1 MIRFTCQHCG
11 RRLRVGDGHAGKA
24 GRCPHCRQVV
34 YVPQAEKIP
43 PPDASD
49 GTPPRPVRDQ
59 ALLELA
65 QGAPTPDRKDRPGE
79 VPADGAPDTAVSG
92 ATAGEDIG
100 DESVGPPVR
109 FTDALLYP
117 ANSDGLI
124 QIATAA
130 LGIWAVGLLGAL
142 LSPYLPYYAGLL
154 VLMLRI
160 MIAGYVLFYVG
171 HCVYDSS
178 QGGRRAPSLSLINM
192 PDKGDLLW
200 QLLLLV
206 AGVAMC
212 FWPLGLYRAFAGPMD
227 IWFWILAGGG
237 AFLLPMTLLVGTL
250 FDGIDALNP
259 VLIIRSILVTFPA
272 YLGLVVAFAVI
283 LTTVGAVKWVSLR
296 ISVPRV
302 LSNAAYLYLLLIA
315 GHLLGRFY
323 RRQRDKLDWGL

>member
-1 MIRFTCQHCG
+1 M
-11 RRLRVGDGHAGKA
+11 
-24 GRCPHCRQVV
+24 
-34 YVPQAEKIP
+34 
-43 PPDASD
+43 
-49 GTPPRPVRDQ
+49 TPTWSAQDP

-79 VPADGAPDTAVSG
+79 VPADGAPDTVVSG

-124 QIATAA
+124 QIAVAA
-130 LGIWAVGLLGAL
+130 LGLWAVGLLGAL
-142 LSPYLPYYAGLL
+142 LSPYLRYYAGLL

-160 MIAGYVLFYVG
+160 MIVGYVVFYVG

-192 PDKGDLLW
+192 PDKGDLLS

-212 FWPLGLYRAFAGPMD
+212 FWPLGLYRAFVGRMD
-227 IWFWILAGGG
+227 IWFWILAGAG
-237 AFLLPMTLLVGTL
+237 AFFLPMTLLTGTL

-272 YLGLVVAFAVI
+272 YLGLVVALAVI
-283 LTTVGAVKWVSLR
+283 LMTVGAVNWIFLR
-296 ISVPRV
+296 IFMPRV
-302 LSNAAYLYLLLIA
+302 LSSAAYLYLLLMA